1 MKEQYID
8 LMEQALSAYTD
19 EHIDRYFA
27 DVQRDGLTEHG
38 FPRLTANIGILIAHG
53 RRKDLLPRFL
63 QMMEFCCQQI
73 PKVKAANDFSVRE
86 MIFCLWEIEE
96 NRVAD
101 PADIAR
107 WKDYLANITP
117 ETCYSVF
124 ARTPTDG
131 YRNWALF
138 TGVSE
143 FFRQKAGLCQV
154 QEFIDLQFLQQAQW
168 LDENGMYED
177 NITSVAHQPVMYDI
191 VPRLLYA
198 IAFDQGYQ
206 GPYREVIDAK
216 LKKAGL
222 LTLAMQSPNGEVPFG
237 GRSSQ
242 FIHNEA
248 SLMGILEYEAKRYAR
263 EGSPLAGQF
272 KAAVQRAMA
281 VTEHWLSKRPIR
293 HIKNRFPTETGFG
306 CEHYAYFDKYMISV
320 ASMLYNA
327 YLICD
332 DTIPMAVGEDITPC
346 VAETAPN
353 FHKVFAKAGGYGI
366 EFDWNGDPHYDA
378 SGLGRVHWT
387 NAPSAICLSSPCP
400 AEPGF
405 KVDIAPMALSLC
417 AALPEEND
425 WLLAAGTAVT
435 YEQIACSTD
444 DKTAN
449 ISLRCNFPDGRS
461 VSEQYT
467 VSENG
472 VEITIQGA
480 GEIGYA
486 LPAFAFDGEACP
498 TITAEGKTL
507 TISYGG
513 WLCRY
518 ATDGEI
524 IDLGKTAANRN
535 GHYKAFLATG
545 QNSLHINITITK

>member
-53 RRKDLLPRFL
+53 RRHDLLSRFL

-86 MIFCLWEIEE
+86 MICCLWEIEE

-138 TGVSE
+138 TGDSE
-143 FFRQKAGLCQV
+143 FFRQKAGLCAV
-154 QEFIDLQFLQQAQW
+154 QDFIDLQFLQQTQW

-177 NITSVAHQPVMYDI
+177 NIASADHQPIMYDL
-191 VPRLLYA
+191 VSRGLFSL
-198 IAFDQGYQ
+198 AFDQGYS
-206 GPYREVIDAK
+206 GPYREIIDAK

-242 FIHNEA
+242 FVHNEA
-248 SLMGILEYEAKRYAR
+248 LLMSILEYEAKRYAR
-263 EGSPLAGQF
+263 EGSLLAGRF
-272 KAAVQRAMA
+272 KAAAQRAVA
-281 VTEHWLSKRPIR
+281 VTTHWLSKRPIR

-306 CEHYAYFDKYMISV
+306 CEHYAYFDKYMITV
-320 ASMLYNA
+320 ASNLYAA

-332 DTIPMAVGEDITPC
+332 DTIQAVGEDITPC
-346 VAETAPN
+346 VAATAPN
-353 FHKVFAKAGGYGI
+353 FHKLFAKAGGYGI
-366 EFDWNGDPHYDA
+366 ELDWNGDPHYDA
-378 SGLGRVHWT
+378 SGLGRVHRAG
-387 NAPSAICLSSPCP
+387 APAAICLSCPCP
-400 AEPGF
+400 AAPVY
-405 KVDIAPMALSLC
+405 KVDVEPMALSLC
-417 AALPEEND
+417 AALPEKD
-425 WLLAAGTAVT
+425 GWVLAADSAT
-435 YEQIACSTD
+435 YTQLDSSADE
-444 DKTAN
+444 KTAN
-449 ISLRCNFPDGRS
+449 MTLRCNFPDSRS
-461 VSEQYT
+461 VTENYT

-472 VEITIQGA
+472 VAITMQGT
-480 GEIGYA
+480 GEIGYI

-507 TISYGG
+507 TVSYGG
-513 WLCRY
+513 WLCCY
-518 ATDGEI
+518 TTDGAL
-524 IDLGKTAANRN
+524 IDLNKTAANRN
-535 GHYKAFLATG
+535 GHYKAFLAKG
-545 QNSLHINITITK
+545 QNTLHINITITKA